1 MSASTQVHVILTGQA
16 FNAGQI
22 VSSFARLQFSIRIL
36 MTPKVTIENSQYLFK
51 SLDEASI
58 NNLIVD
64 EDEYGSLGVGI
75 ITSGDGQILPFKA
88 PFLKGIR

>member
-1 MSASTQVHVILTGQA
+1 
-16 FNAGQI
+16 
-22 VSSFARLQFSIRIL
+22 

-88 PFLKGIR
+88 PCLKGIR